1 MHTLNQQDQVEH
13 LFRHEYGKL
22 VALLSRRIGMQHVDT
37 IEDSVQWAMTQA
49 LEFWCRE
56 RIPNHP
62 SAWLY
67 KVAYRQLISELR
79 NTKRRNELL
88 VEHFP
93 VEENIADED
102 TTFSGEMSDSM
113 LRMLFI
119 TCDDTIPTE
128 SQLVFTLKSLC
139 GFSIKE
145 IAHRLFITEAN
156 VYKRFSRAKQQLK
169 QQNIEL
175 NTFNYGE
182 MATRLP
188 SVHRILYLVFTEGY
202 LSSHTD
208 MAIRHDLCEE
218 AIHLT
223 TLLTSS
229 KLGEVP
235 DSFAL
240 LALMYFHQ
248 ARMKSR
254 QDGVGALL
262 LLEQQDRSQWNKQ
275 QITVAME
282 FLAQSADGDEISRYH
297 IEAGI
302 AAEHC
307 LSPSFKQTRW
317 DKIATSYQLLEHIA
331 PSPLHQ
337 LNRAIATAEWQNPQA
352 GLAVLKSSNI
362 PSWLERSYHWYTVLA
377 DLYFR
382 CNEVTL
388 GQEYAKLAIA
398 AAPTKSIKQ
407 LLNKRLVKR

>member
-1 MHTLNQQDQVEH
+1 
-13 LFRHEYGKL
+13 
-22 VALLSRRIGMQHVDT
+22 
-37 IEDSVQWAMTQA
+37 MTQA

-102 TTFSGEMSDSM
+102 TSFSGEMSDSM

-175 NTFNYGE
+175 NTFNFGE
-182 MATRLP
+182 MATRLS

-208 MAIRHDLCEE
+208 MANRHDL
-218 AIHLT
+218 
-223 TLLTSS
+223 
-229 KLGEVP
+229 
-235 DSFAL
+235 
-240 LALMYFHQ
+240 
-248 ARMKSR
+248 
-254 QDGVGALL
+254 
-262 LLEQQDRSQWNKQ
+262 
-275 QITVAME
+275 
-282 FLAQSADGDEISRYH
+282 
-297 IEAGI
+297 
-302 AAEHC
+302 
-307 LSPSFKQTRW
+307 
-317 DKIATSYQLLEHIA
+317 
-331 PSPLHQ
+331 
-337 LNRAIATAEWQNPQA
+337 
-352 GLAVLKSSNI
+352 
-362 PSWLERSYHWYTVLA
+362 
-377 DLYFR
+377 
-382 CNEVTL
+382 
-388 GQEYAKLAIA
+388 
-398 AAPTKSIKQ
+398 
-407 LLNKRLVKR
+407 